1 MATRFSW
8 PRSCG
13 ISSRRLK
20 NAKENGVERQTDDQK
35 PAARDQNLLDGQG
48 PAQDHREWVSRGFTW
63 IEDLVYIGLGL
74 LLGGSAVVLLISG
87 AIRFAQG
94 LLDGTLATNIVG
106 LLDQI
111 LLVLM
116 IVEILYTVQ
125 VSFREHVLAP
135 EPFLIIVLIAA
146 TRRTLVLTAEFS
158 RLVEGAEGTFR
169 NAMLELG
176 LLTFMIL
183 ALAASLLML
192 RRRGAPAVAKRDSAE

>member
-1 MATRFSW
+1 VSHPAY
-8 PRSCG
+8 PV
-13 ISSRRLK
+13 IRLSEE
-20 NAKENGVERQTDDQK
+20 ENGVERQVDGHK
-35 PAARDQNLLDGQG
+35 LPVRDENELDGEG
-48 PAQDHREWVSRGFTW
+48 PAQGRREWVSRGFTW
-63 IEDLVYIGLGL
+63 LEDLVYIGLGL
-74 LLGGSAVVLLISG
+74 LLGGSAVVLLVSG
-87 AIRFAQG
+87 AIRFGQG
-94 LLDGTLATNIVG
+94 LLDGTLAANIVD

-116 IVEILYTVQ
+116 IIEILYTVQ

-146 TRRTLVLTAEFS
+146 TRRALVLTAEFS
-158 RLVEGAEGTFR
+158 RLVQGAEGTFR

-192 RRRGAPAVAKRDSAE
+192 RRRSAQAVAKRDSSA

>member
-1 MATRFSW
+1 MEQQIDEHKLT
-8 PRSCG
+8 
-13 ISSRRLK
+13 
-20 NAKENGVERQTDDQK
+20 
-35 PAARDQNLLDGQG
+35 ARDENMLDGEG
-48 PAQDHREWVSRGFTW
+48 PARGHREWVSRGFTW

-74 LLGGSAVVLLISG
+74 LLGGSAIVLLVSG
-87 AIRFAQG
+87 AIRFGQG
-94 LLDGTLATNIVG
+94 LLDGTLAANIVD

-158 RLVEGAEGTFR
+158 QLVQGAEGAFR

-192 RRRGAPAVAKRDSAE
+192 RRRGVQAVAKREDGA